1 VLANTYYMGLVTFQ
15 GLTLRRQA
23 RGLGRHRNWLQVQDV
38 LTIRAHRGEKERKH
52 PPYLRGTIYC
62 GACGERLVDTQHNGR
77 GGRHTYYGSIK
88 KRLGSRYCPSRV
100 IRLEKIEDGIA
111 ALYRPIELPEAEIE
125 RLRLAGRGELA
136 GHTADA
142 HEHTE
147 RANRRLAQLTA
158 ERAKL
163 LRAHLDGAVPVDLL
177 KTEMDRRMRAR
188 AAAESE
194 AAVPRAELG
203 DIEQLLEQALAVAG
217 SCWRHYLAAPTFCGG
232 RRIRASSRSCGSGR
246 TAQWSGSR

>member
-1 VLANTYYMGLVTFQ
+1 LVDIET
-15 GLTLRRQA
+15 
-23 RGLGRHRNWLQVQDV
+23 WLQVQDV
-38 LTIRAHRGEKERKH
+38 LTIRAHRGEKKRKH
-52 PPYLRGTIYC
+52 PHYLRGTIYC
-62 GACGERLVDTQHNGR
+62 LLRGLRRAAGVDTQHNGR
-77 GGRHTYYGSIK
+77 GGRHTYYGCIK

-111 ALYRPIELPEAEIE
+111 ALYRRIELPEAEIE

-136 GHTADA
+136 GQTADA
-142 HEHTE
+142 HEHAE
-147 RANRRLAQLTA
+147 RANRPLAKLTA

-177 KTEMDRRMRAR
+177 KTEMDRLMRAM

-194 AAVPRAELG
+194 AAVAKAELG

-217 SCWRHYLAAPTFCGG
+217 SCWRHYVAAPTFAPADESGLL
-232 RRIRASSRSCGSGR
+232 SRSCGSGR